1 MRNRG
6 FCENKFQSMLLS
18 GTFTMAIIYVMLLCD
33 SIIAGLFIGETGVAA
48 INAITPITGITTFFA
63 NIISIGT
70 GILYS
75 RSIGAM
81 HKKHADELFSQGLI
95 LNVAVA
101 LLSSVILLLGKDLY
115 FDINGVSGDIYELAS
130 EYYKWTPLCA
140 IFTILNSYIGNMV
153 YTDGD
158 ETCTN
163 ISYVLQIVGN
173 IALSLMLVRSFGMQ
187 GIIWGTI
194 LGNVLGLI
202 PVLAH
207 FFRKCNTLRFTWYL
221 SIKDILQAVRFSA
234 VDAVIYICWAVAD
247 YVLIAHVSGRY
258 GDSGLITLAV
268 VISLL
273 EFGVVMDGVGMA
285 IQPLIGT
292 YLGEDNN
299 VMIKRLMNGAKMAAA
314 IEGLVANLLIL
325 LFAKQFCGLFGIRE
339 GATLEPTVMAVRI
352 VSFGLIF
359 CSMVSLMTS
368 YYMLVDRVG
377 LAVGVTFL
385 KDGVLYSVLPIVGS
399 LLLGKTGM
407 WAAFALSPVLALII
421 TSIFIRWHYGKA
433 HFPNLL
439 VPKHADIVVFDSI
452 LTPEKCCE
460 LSEKVQKTM
469 NERGYPKKQS
479 MRAALFTEEIG
490 LTIIEMNKDSK
501 HPMLAEISLLFDEG
515 SVLLIERDAGMV
527 FDITDPDLKI
537 AGLSSFILS
546 GLMEAHKEKAYQTTT
561 GYNRNMIRFNKNEN

>member
-1 MRNRG
+1 
-6 FCENKFQSMLLS
+6 MLLS

-33 SIIAGLFIGETGVAA
+33 SIIAGLFIGENGVAA
-48 INAITPITGITTFFA
+48 INAITPVTGITTFFA

-81 HKKHADELFSQGLI
+81 NKKHADELFGQGMI

-101 LLSSVILLLGKDLY
+101 LLSFVILLLGKNLY
-115 FDINGVSGDIYELAS
+115 FDINGVSGEIYELAS

-140 IFTILNSYIGNMV
+140 VLTILNSYIGNMV

-173 IALSLMLVRSFGMQ
+173 IALSLILVRPFGMQ

-194 LGNVLGLI
+194 AGNVLGMI
-202 PVLAH
+202 PALAH
-207 FFRKCNTLRFTWYL
+207 FLRKCNTLKFTWYL
-221 SIKDILQAVRFSA
+221 SVRDILQVVRYSA
-234 VDAVIYICWAVAD
+234 VDAVIYICWAIAD

-258 GDSGLITLAV
+258 GETGLITLAV

-273 EFGVVMDGVGMA
+273 EFGVVMDGVGLA
-285 IQPLIGT
+285 IQPLLGT

-299 VMIKRLMNGAKMAAA
+299 VMIKRLMNVAKMAAA
-314 IEGLVANLLIL
+314 VEGVIANLLII
-325 LFAKQFCGLFGIRE
+325 LFTKQFCGLFGIKE
-339 GATLEPTVMAVRI
+339 GAALEPTVMAVRI

-368 YYMLVDRVG
+368 YYMLIDRVG

-385 KDGVLYSVLPIVGS
+385 KDGVLYSVLPIIGS
-399 LLLGKTGM
+399 LLMGKTGM

-421 TSIFIRWHYGKA
+421 TMIFIRWHYGKA
-433 HFPNLL
+433 SFPNLL
-439 VPKHADIVVFDSI
+439 VPKHADIVVFDGFFTTEMCSV
-452 LTPEKCCE
+452 
-460 LSEKVQKTM
+460 LSEKVQNTL
-469 NERGYPKKQS
+469 NERGYSKKQS
-479 MRAALFTEEIG
+479 MKAALFTEEIG
-490 LTIIEMNKDSK
+490 LTIIEKNKDSK
-501 HPMLAEISLLFDEG
+501 SPVLAEISLLFDEG
-515 SVLLIERDAGMV
+515 SVMLIERDAGKV
-527 FDITDPDLKI
+527 FDITDPDMKI
-537 AGLSSFILS
+537 DGLSSFILT
-546 GLMEAHKEKAYQTTT
+546 GLMESHKEKAYQTTT
-561 GYNRNMIRFNKNEN
+561 GYNRNMIRLYKNEE